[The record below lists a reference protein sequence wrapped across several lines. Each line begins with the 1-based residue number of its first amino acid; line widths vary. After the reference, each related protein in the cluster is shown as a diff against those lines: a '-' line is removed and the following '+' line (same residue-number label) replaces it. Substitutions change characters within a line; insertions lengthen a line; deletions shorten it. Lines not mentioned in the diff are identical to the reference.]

1 MIWRS
6 QEGANFYTLR
16 FKNRDPELI
25 IPQWLNMIHLP
36 CLSKIVMLVDIFSP
50 LALKLT
56 LLISGSHI
64 TVNISS
70 TYMTPFWSLETKAGH
85 TSKSLNGLMIITFS
99 PQEERSS
106 YHPACSVLL
115 RKRRLVTN
123 VSTELFKPKSMKR
136 TSTFRTQRLLISNK
150 TIYSSRVY
158 CSSTTIVASLVTPG
172 LWVISLSSRHFG

>member
-1 MIWRS
+1 
-6 QEGANFYTLR
+6 
-16 FKNRDPELI
+16 
-25 IPQWLNMIHLP
+25 MIHLP

-64 TVNISS
+64 IVNISS

-85 TSKSLNGLMIITFS
+85 TSKSLNGSMIITFL

-115 RKRRLVTN
+115 RKRRLVTRD
-123 VSTELFKPKSMKR
+123 STKIFQPKSIDALKEEILNSIPKRIKPKRVKKYQ
-136 TSTFRTQRLLISNK
+136 THNNLDYHINFNIFFKLIH
-150 TIYSSRVY
+150 I
-158 CSSTTIVASLVTPG
+158 
-172 LWVISLSSRHFG
+172 

>member
-1 MIWRS
+1 
-6 QEGANFYTLR
+6 
-16 FKNRDPELI
+16 
-25 IPQWLNMIHLP
+25 MIHLP

-64 TVNISS
+64 IVNISS

-85 TSKSLNGLMIITFS
+85 TSKSLNGSMIITFL

-115 RKRRLVTN
+115 RKRRLVTRD
-123 VSTELFKPKSMKR
+123 STKIFQPKSIDALKEEILNSIPKRIKPKRVKKYQ
-136 TSTFRTQRLLISNK
+136 THNNLDYDINFNIFFKLIH
-150 TIYSSRVY
+150 I
-158 CSSTTIVASLVTPG
+158 
-172 LWVISLSSRHFG
+172 